1 MLGTFASCYRTC
13 VVEKEMDEKSKT
25 YTLVQES
32 SCAITQAHI
41 LYVGAAAN
49 AEALQKHTLSEVC
62 MHGTTN

>member
-49 AEALQKHTLSEVC
+49 AEALEKH
-62 MHGTTN
+62 